1 VHVYADVLTSANA
14 WNSEQ
19 PLLTYSVP
27 PDIQDELQIGQLI
40 AVPYGDRLVEGI
52 VWGIWED
59 EDATKQQDEVRTAYP
74 DDRHQHAE
82 HPPTGH
88 PQGVS
93 LHFSRSSENTQDV
106 GVPLAGTLA
115 NDTQPD
121 FETDNDTQ
129 FATQTEHHIRPISTI
144 LDPEPALLAH
154 QRALAEWMATYY
166 VTPLAQ
172 VAVKMLPP
180 GLMQRSK
187 VVLHLI
193 NDEEL
198 ATHTT
203 HDQQALTRLHA
214 LIGLLLADGEL
225 DVEHLKEMLGPKQA
239 KEILQEAL
247 SSGLIEREATLHAP
261 TTRVRH
267 KRVVRLLLHGEAL
280 EAWRIQTRAQ
290 LEQSLPAPGSV
301 PMAADNVRKR
311 PQKNIPDP
319 WAIPGSSDVFT
330 LTSQNRQGLLAQRRL
345 AAIELLCYEKHETNT
360 GSYWTAGTLCKA
372 SGLTPAQLKKLVHEN
387 IIAIEEIEVQR
398 NPLLGRVIPATEPFE
413 LTADQQAAL
422 EDIVGKQGWGQRD
435 DERALTKWREDD
447 GREQGAFAEREL
459 DTGQG
464 QGDKRTGQAPS
475 LHDMNSETSQ
485 YSRGAPLR
493 SPWGGRWDGSQQ
505 NGVSANKK
513 IAPILLHGVTGS
525 GKTEV
530 YLQALSA
537 IIAEGKRGIVLVPEI
552 ALTAQAILRFV
563 GRFPDRVAVIH
574 SELTDGERY
583 DEWRRIRSGKVDV
596 VIGSRSALFSPL
608 PDIGIIILDEE
619 HEPAYKQ
626 SQPKP
631 TYHARDAAIFLGQ
644 LLHIPIVLGSA
655 TPSVDSFFH
664 AARGDYHLTEL
675 QQRIGADLPPV
686 EVIDLRNELHA
697 GNTSIF
703 SRRLQSE
710 LEQVLHKGQQAILY
724 LNRRGAAS
732 CVLCRECGF
741 VAMCDHCD
749 MPLTYHST
757 ERILLCHYCNGQNR
771 ILHVCPQCNSPSIR
785 YFGLGTE
792 KVEDTIARHFPSA
805 RLLRWDRDTARHR
818 RTHEQL
824 LDRFANREADILV
837 GTQMI
842 AKGLDLPGVT
852 LVGVISA
859 DIALTL
865 PDFSAS
871 ERAFTL
877 LTQVAGRAGR
887 GEEAGKVII
896 QTFNP
901 QHFCIEAAS
910 KHDYHEF
917 YTAEIEARQR
927 YGYPPF
933 RQFVKF
939 TYSHE
944 NRRRAQ
950 NEALLLRETLDKWID
965 RLGLPQTDIVGPAPA
980 VMERIRG
987 KYRWQMIAR
996 GPDLH
1001 PLLRAIDTSGWE
1013 VDIDPV
1019 STM

>member
-14 WNSEQ
+14 WNNEQ

-27 PDIQDELQIGQLI
+27 PGIQDELQIGQLI

-59 EDATKQQDEVRTAYP
+59 EEAQGEDITGYP
-74 DDRHQHAE
+74 HKG
-82 HPPTGH
+82 HPRKGY

-93 LHFSRSSENTQDV
+93 LHFSQSSENTQNV
-106 GVPLAGTLA
+106 GNMPSPPETVPLAGVQDG
-115 NDTQPD
+115 DTQFD
-121 FETDNDTQ
+121 GNQVDNDTQ

-193 NDEEL
+193 NDEEQ

-225 DVEHLKEMLGPKQA
+225 DVERLKEMLGPKQA

-261 TTRVRH
+261 TTHVRH
-267 KRVVRLLLHGEAL
+267 KRVVRLLLRGEAL
-280 EAWRIQTRAQ
+280 EAWRMQTRTQ

-330 LTSQNRQGLLAQRRL
+330 LTPQNRQGLLAQRRL
-345 AAIELLCYEKHETNT
+345 AAIDLLCFEKHETNI

-398 NPLLGRVIPATEPFE
+398 NPLLGRIIPATEPFE

-422 EDIVGKQGWGQRD
+422 EQIVGKQGWGQGDAGQRF
-435 DERALTKWREDD
+435 T
-447 GREQGAFAEREL
+447 GRGYGEP
-459 DTGQG
+459 
-464 QGDKRTGQAPS
+464 RTGQAPS
-475 LHDMNSETSQ
+475 QHDMNSETSQ

-505 NGVSANKK
+505 NGVSGNKK

-530 YLQALSA
+530 YLQALAA

-608 PDIGIIILDEE
+608 PDPGIIILDEE

-626 SQPKP
+626 NQPKP

-644 LLHIPIVLGSA
+644 ILHIPIVLGSA
-655 TPSVDSFFH
+655 TPSVESFFH

-675 QQRIGADLPPV
+675 HQRIGADLPPV

-710 LEQVLHKGQQAILY
+710 LEQVLQKGQQAILY

-771 ILHVCPQCNSPSIR
+771 ILHLCPQCNSPSIR

-824 LDRFANREADILV
+824 LDRFSNREADILV

>member
-1 VHVYADVLTSANA
+1 VHIYADVLTSTHA
-14 WNSEQ
+14 WNREQ
-19 PLLTYSVP
+19 PLLTYSIP
-27 PDIQDELQIGQLI
+27 PDMQNELQLGQLI

-52 VWGIWED
+52 VWRMWEEEEKQG
-59 EDATKQQDEVRTAYP
+59 EDKT
-74 DDRHQHAE
+74 QH
-82 HPPTGH
+82 H
-88 PQGVS
+88 V
-93 LHFSRSSENTQDV
+93 
-106 GVPLAGTLA
+106 
-115 NDTQPD
+115 
-121 FETDNDTQ
+121 
-129 FATQTEHHIRPISTI
+129 RPISTI
-144 LDPEPALLAH
+144 LDPEPAILPH
-154 QRALAEWMATYY
+154 QRALAEWMAVYY

-187 VVLHLI
+187 VVLRLI
-193 NDEEL
+193 NDEDPT
-198 ATHTT
+198 THTT
-203 HDQQALTRLHA
+203 HDQQAFTRLDG
-214 LIGLLLADGEL
+214 LIGLLLADGEI
-225 DVEHLKEMLGPKQA
+225 DITRLKEMLGPKKA

-247 SSGLIEREATLHAP
+247 SSGLIERDATLHTPA
-261 TTRVRH
+261 TRVRH
-267 KRVVRLLLHGEAL
+267 KRVVRILVQGEAL
-280 EAWRIQTRAQ
+280 EAWRMQTRAQ

-311 PQKNIPDP
+311 PQKNVPDP
-319 WAIPGSSDVFT
+319 WAIPGSADAFT
-330 LTSQNRQGLLAQRRL
+330 LTPQNRVGLLAQRRL
-345 AAIELLCYEKHETNT
+345 AAIDLLCYEKHESNN
-360 GSYWTAGTLCKA
+360 GSYWTPGTLCKA
-372 SGLTPAQLKKLVHEN
+372 SGLTPAQLKKLVREN
-387 IIAIEEIEVQR
+387 ILAIEEIEVQR
-398 NPLLGRVIPATEPFE
+398 NPLLGRVIPATAPLE
-413 LTADQQAAL
+413 LTADQQTAL
-422 EDIVGKQGWGQRD
+422 EQIIGKQGRGQEAGWG
-435 DERALTKWREDD
+435 LT
-447 GREQGAFAEREL
+447 GRENGE
-459 DTGQG
+459 T
-464 QGDKRTGQAPS
+464 RTGQEAERGKVP
-475 LHDMNSETSQ
+475 LIHDMDHETSQ
-485 YSRGAPLR
+485 YSRGAPLQ
-493 SPWGGRWDGSQQ
+493 SPWGGGLDVVPGGYETQR
-505 NGVSANKK
+505 NGVSSSQQ

-530 YLQALSA
+530 YLQALAA

-563 GRFPDRVAVIH
+563 GRFPNRVAIIH

-608 PDIGIIILDEE
+608 PDLGIIILDEE

-626 SQPKP
+626 NQPKP

-644 LLHIPIVLGSA
+644 LLHIPVVLGSA
-655 TPSVDSFFH
+655 TPSIVSFYH
-664 AARGDYHLTEL
+664 AERGDYDLIEL
-675 QQRIGADLPPV
+675 HHRIGADLPPV

-741 VAMCDHCD
+741 VAMCDRCD

-771 ILHVCPQCNSPSIR
+771 ILQLCPQCNSPSIR

-792 KVEDTIARHFPSA
+792 KVEDTIARHFPTA

-910 KHDYHEF
+910 DHDYQEF
-917 YTAEIEARQR
+917 YAAEIEARQR

-950 NEALLLRETLDKWID
+950 NEALLLRETLDTCID
-965 RLGLPQTDIVGPAPA
+965 RLGLSQTDIVGPAPA
-980 VMERIRG
+980 IMERIRG

-1001 PLLRAIDTSGWE
+1001 PLLRAIDTPGWE